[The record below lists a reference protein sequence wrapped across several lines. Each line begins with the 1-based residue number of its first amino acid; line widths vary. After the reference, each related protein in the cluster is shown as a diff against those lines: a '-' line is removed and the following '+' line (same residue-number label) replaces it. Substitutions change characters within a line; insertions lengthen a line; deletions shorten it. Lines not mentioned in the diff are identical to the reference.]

1 MKVTPG
7 ISFAI
12 PSDRATEFL
21 NKVNDLRKKGKPTAK
36 KFVFFASLAVCL
48 KYEGLLWFPNP
59 EIISEHNYVTWT
71 LWIVKER

>member
-36 KFVFFASLAVCL
+36 KFVFSASLAVCL
-48 KYEGLLWFPNP
+48 KYEGLL
-59 EIISEHNYVTWT
+59 
-71 LWIVKER
+71 